1 MSQPFIIDA
10 TVRAVRSLPGW
21 RQLRVLDLSCGDG
34 QVIATLTQ
42 EGCKAEGTQF
52 REDDYVYDKPS
63 PVLKEATIYKD
74 VDLCKPLPFPDAEY
88 DVAIATEVLEHLPT
102 HVSITSEVGRILKK
116 GGRFIFTIPDIH
128 RLSSRILF
136 MMTGQHS
143 LIGGRLHWGVAR
155 EDLYSTHFN
164 PVYFPVMHTVLHH
177 IQIHVERLVLTTWK
191 PSHWILS
198 ILYPAA
204 CIGTWLEMRHVTR
217 RSRACGRYLLRWML
231 DPRMLF
237 SEQLMVITRKSNKRI
252 ERNE

>member
-10 TVRAVRSLPGW
+10 TVRAVRNLPGW
-21 RQLRVLDLSCGDG
+21 QQLRVLDLSCGDG

-42 EGCKAEGTQF
+42 DGGKAEGTQF

-63 PVLKEATIYKD
+63 PVLKEATICKGF
-74 VDLCKPLPFPDAEY
+74 DLCKPLPFPDAEY
-88 DVAIATEVLEHLPT
+88 DVVIATEVLEHLA
-102 HVSITSEVGRILKK
+102 
-116 GGRFIFTIPDIH
+116 F
-128 RLSSRILF
+128 RILF
-136 MMTGQHS
+136 MLTGQHS

-177 IQIHVERLVLTTWK
+177 NHLHVERLVLTTWK

-198 ILYPAA
+198 ILYPVA
-204 CIGTWLEMRHVTR
+204 CVGIWLEMRHVTK
-217 RSRACGRYLLRWML
+217 RSRECGKDLLRWML

-237 SEQLMVITRKSNKRI
+237 SEQLMVIARKSNKSI
-252 ERNE
+252 EKGE